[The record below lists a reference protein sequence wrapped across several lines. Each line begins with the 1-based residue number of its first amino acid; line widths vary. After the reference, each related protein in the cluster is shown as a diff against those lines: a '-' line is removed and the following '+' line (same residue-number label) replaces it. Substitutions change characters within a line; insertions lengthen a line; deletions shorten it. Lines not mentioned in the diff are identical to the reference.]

1 MHTRELEKQVDD
13 GEEDHETLVLPSCHV
28 TVETDSESDASDDE
42 PNEAPRAIED
52 GGQAT
57 VDKLRELN
65 LGTSEEPRPI
75 YVSSLLTPEEESKYF
90 ELLMEYKDVFAWT
103 YKEMPGLDP
112 TVAVHWLV
120 IKQRVCP
127 IKQAQRHFR
136 PELLPQIE
144 AEVNKLEQAG
154 FIREVQFPKW
164 IANIVPI
171 KKKNGQI

>member
-1 MHTRELEKQVDD
+1 MDELK
-13 GEEDHETLVLPSCHV
+13 
-28 TVETDSESDASDDE
+28 
-42 PNEAPRAIED
+42 
-52 GGQAT
+52 
-57 VDKLRELN
+57 ELN
-65 LGTSEEPRPI
+65 LGTADKPRPI
-75 YVSSLLTPEEESKYF
+75 FISALLTPAEEKEYL
-90 ELLMEYKDVFAWT
+90 ELLTEYKDVFAWT

-112 TVAVHWLV
+112 RVAVHRLA
-120 IKQRVCP
+120 IKQEACP
-127 IKQAQRHFR
+127 VKQARSRFQ